1 MRDDPVEWIA
11 DHIAAGII
19 LREEGWW
26 KLVTPELADA
36 WKKRQQQW
44 WDELREG
51 VRSYSRRDFAKVDV
65 VGWVLP
71 KELPIWHPW
80 YEEIPIDVRECGTG
94 SGSKA
99 NNPLSRHIALIGN
112 AEAIEREWRK
122 ALPATPT
129 AAVAKPG
136 RRPRDM
142 PLSKL
147 GEGWADEM
155 QRQSKRTKI
164 DVARDIAEREGRNPE
179 TIVRE
184 ARKARE
190 LRGK

>member
-11 DHIAAGII
+11 NHIEAGII

-26 KLVTPELADA
+26 TLFTPELADA

-51 VRSYSRRDFAKVDV
+51 IRCRSPRDFAKVDV

-122 ALPATPT
+122 ELPLPPIATMAESGRPT
-129 AAVAKPG
+129 
-136 RRPRDM
+136 RDE
-142 PLSKL
+142 PLSKRA
-147 GEGWADEM
+147 EGWADEM
-155 QRQSKRTKI
+155 RRQPRRKKAE
-164 DVARDIAEREGRNPE
+164 VAREIAAREGLTPE
-179 TIVRE
+179 TVARE
-184 ARKARE
+184 ARRV
-190 LRGK
+190 R